1 VVNLLTG
8 ASGCGFLK
16 VGPEKG
22 DHRSIELLVKAC
34 AIKARLVAADL
45 RSDARQ
51 FAGTRRD
58 KAEMPRPR
66 DDVIFGLGG
75 ERVIDRLREV
85 GVSEDRVVC
94 AAPQLDRNMNI
105 RKAGL
110 SEGRPQGGRSDDR
123 GLMRLSWTQAERGFD
138 DSEPPFLWSLAMRH
152 GQSCGY
158 WAQNSA
164 SRFPKLGSGAG
175 LLLQHRR

>member
-1 VVNLLTG
+1 
-8 ASGCGFLK
+8 
-16 VGPEKG
+16 
-22 DHRSIELLVKAC
+22 
-34 AIKARLVAADL
+34 
-45 RSDARQ
+45 
-51 FAGTRRD
+51 
-58 KAEMPRPR
+58 
-66 DDVIFGLGG
+66 
-75 ERVIDRLREV
+75 
-85 GVSEDRVVC
+85 
-94 AAPQLDRNMNI
+94 MNI

-164 SRFPKLGSGAG
+164 SRFPKTGEWRRSSLRIGGELGLGQAASWLLAG
-175 LLLQHRR
+175 

>member
-1 VVNLLTG
+1 MTLSALESNVAGTSTPSAFGLWFSLMVG
-8 ASGCGFLK
+8 K

-22 DHRSIELLVKAC
+22 DDRSIELLMKAC
-34 AIKARLVAADL
+34 AIKARLVPADL

-51 FAGTRRD
+51 FAGTRSD
-58 KAEMPRPR
+58 KAEMPCPR

-94 AAPQLDRNMNI
+94 AAPQLDRDMNI

-123 GLMRLSWTQAERGFD
+123 GLDAVILDPG
-138 DSEPPFLWSLAMRH
+138 
-152 GQSCGY
+152 
-158 WAQNSA
+158 
-164 SRFPKLGSGAG
+164 
-175 LLLQHRR
+175 